1 MEETVTTLLK
11 FLLAAILGG
20 AIGFERERHG
30 QAAGFR
36 TNIIVA
42 LAACLMMILSLYI
55 EELYRNFDSSSA
67 IRIDPARI
75 ASYAIASMGFL
86 GAGAIIKGQ
95 GSIKGLTTAAG
106 LWLVTAIGLS
116 VGAGLFFPAIAITI
130 FSLVILYIM
139 RLFIRPSFTR
149 DTDFILTIIYRNDS
163 KKLENISEN
172 IEKIIKKYG
181 GHISNVDFSYNFRFS
196 QCTFIFHFNATD
208 KIQMTQIVEEISLI
222 ADSNIEKIEWKK
234 APVF

>member
-1 MEETVTTLLK
+1 MDETITIIFKL
-11 FLLAAILGG
+11 LLAAILGG

-55 EELYRNFDSSSA
+55 EELYKNFDSSST

-116 VGAGLFFPAIAITI
+116 IGAGLFFPAIAVTI
-130 FSLVILYIM
+130 FSLIILYIM

-149 DTDFILTIIYRNDS
+149 DTDFILSITYRNDL
-163 KKLENISEN
+163 KNLKNISEN
-172 IEKIIKKYG
+172 IEEIIKKYK
-181 GHISNVDFSYNFRFS
+181 GHISHIDLSYKLPYS
-196 QCTFIFHFNATD
+196 CILTFHFSATD
-208 KIQMTQIVEEISLI
+208 TIEMGQIIEEILSTTGYT
-222 ADSNIEKIEWKK
+222 IEKIEWKK